1 MSINSSVG
9 IELQYIGLF
18 LFKMIVYELSVLVR
32 VENDYFSKQKC
43 YSYDHE
49 KNFVLCYGLKITHI
63 STKFH
68 YTHHQIRIFKIYAV
82 IFNKISN
89 TSFDASPFPLKK

>member
-9 IELQYIGLF
+9 IEMQYIGLF

-43 YSYDHE
+43 YSLIMK
-49 KNFVLCYGLKITHI
+49 KNLFC
-63 STKFH
+63 
-68 YTHHQIRIFKIYAV
+68 AM
-82 IFNKISN
+82 
-89 TSFDASPFPLKK
+89 D